1 MRCLDKTE
9 AESLLCD
16 TFAEG
21 ELMDHL
27 SKQYGPVKDLFHINY
42 NPQEILNRFMRGGK
56 NVSTDEIQEF
66 EQALSKAANQQSG
79 FSEEQK
85 ELSQRVEEA
94 SFDDLLKLCKEDLDT
109 TAGDKDD
116 PLEPKKKSKKGNVDL
131 VVEDLRKKE
140 KKLLGLD
147 RQVSRSG
154 FLVFEDRLSKLRMMQ
169 TPLFLFGMKLYR

>member
-66 EQALSKAANQQSG
+66 EQALSKAAN
-79 FSEEQK
+79 
-85 ELSQRVEEA
+85 
-94 SFDDLLKLCKEDLDT
+94 
-109 TAGDKDD
+109 
-116 PLEPKKKSKKGNVDL
+116 
-131 VVEDLRKKE
+131 
-140 KKLLGLD
+140 
-147 RQVSRSG
+147 
-154 FLVFEDRLSKLRMMQ
+154 
-169 TPLFLFGMKLYR
+169 